1 MDAQAPRTAAQRV
14 GDAAEAAAL
23 ALLMAQGLRPL
34 ARNVRYKV
42 GELDLVMLDG
52 EVLVFVE
59 VRQRA
64 SSRFGSAAESV
75 TAAKQRRLRR
85 AALHYVYERYRRD
98 DLPMRFDAVL
108 VEGTCAS
115 HRLKHLKGA
124 F

>member
-1 MDAQAPRTAAQRV
+1 MARHW
-14 GDAAEAAAL
+14 AET
-23 ALLMAQGLRPL
+23 L
-34 ARNVRYKV
+34 ARQHLQALGYRILAENYALR
-42 GELDLVMLDG
+42 GAEIDLVAQDG
-52 EVLVFVE
+52 EVLVFIE

-85 AALHYVYERYRRD
+85 AALHFVYERYRRD

-115 HRLKHLKGA
+115 HRLEHLKDA